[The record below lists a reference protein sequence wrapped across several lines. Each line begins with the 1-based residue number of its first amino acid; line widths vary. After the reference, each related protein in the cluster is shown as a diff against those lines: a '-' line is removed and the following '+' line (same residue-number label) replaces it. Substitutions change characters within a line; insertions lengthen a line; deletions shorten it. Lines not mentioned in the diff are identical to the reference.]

1 MSITNKDKI
10 RLFGSFPDENLELFV
25 AGFWEIEAQNINPG
39 RHIIIP
45 DGRMGV
51 IIEITNSSS
60 WLIGKKRWNG
70 NIVIGQQTAP
80 VALYLKTP
88 FYRAF
93 GITFTPWGAT
103 PFFGS
108 SLDKYKNRAIPVHEL
123 LDPNQE
129 KELRECKDF
138 ADRVN
143 KASAFLT
150 GLLTTKKI
158 DIRLVNSVKK
168 LMDNFHTPLSEITS
182 ESSTSLRNLEI
193 VARKQFGIS
202 LTRFRR
208 IFRLHKTI
216 RAIKANPQKTLTE
229 IALEMGYFDQAHMNR
244 DFSALTGFT
253 PASVIKAG
261 SLSLTMSGI
270 VAPDTAELII
280 LPTGRP

>member
-1 MSITNKDKI
+1 MSSTNYEKI
-10 RLFGSFPDENLELFV
+10 KLAGAYSDENLELFV

-60 WLIGKKRWNG
+60 WLIGKKRWDG

-80 VALYLKTP
+80 VALDIKIP

-93 GITFTPWGAT
+93 GITFNPWGAA

-108 SLDKYKNRAIPVHEL
+108 SLDKYKNKAIPIHEL
-123 LDPNQE
+123 FAPDQE
-129 KELRECKDF
+129 KVLRECKDF
-138 ADRVN
+138 AERVD
-143 KASAFLT
+143 KASAFLS

-168 LMDNFHTPLSEITS
+168 MMDNFFTPLSEITS
-182 ESSTSLRNLEI
+182 DSSTSLRNLEI

-216 RAIKANPQKTLTE
+216 RAIKASPQKTLTE

-253 PASVIKAG
+253 PASVVKA
-261 SLSLTMSGI
+261 SRLSFTMSGLL
-270 VAPDTAELII
+270 APDTAEVSI
-280 LPTGRP
+280 LPTQK